1 MAVMHLEYFF
11 QAEDGIRDRSPS
23 RGLGDVYKRQ
33 VQMNKAEF
41 ISAIAEA
48 AGSSKSDATAHVE
61 AMINVVTNTLKSDD
75 QVTLVGFGTFLAKK
89 RDARTGRNPRTGE
102 TIQIKASTVPA
113 FKAGKAFKDA
123 LN

>member
-1 MAVMHLEYFF
+1 
-11 QAEDGIRDRSPS
+11 
-23 RGLGDVYKRQ
+23 
-33 VQMNKAEF
+33 MNKAEF

-102 TIQIKASTVPA
+102 TIQIKASKVPS
-113 FKAGKAFKDA
+113 FKAGKGLKYIV
-123 LN
+123 NG